1 MALTRSELKLLIKD
15 ILVEILSEGLG
26 NVQAAASR
34 PLPPGRAPIQGTMR
48 EGRQNGNGR
57 RRPEYDSRLDTPM
70 AGGRKPTEM
79 LRDQIKANSGGNPIM
94 ASILADTAMTTLPKL
109 VGDRSLGSAALAEG
123 GGGGGSGGQ
132 GIAQVEQING
142 TPEQVFGE
150 ETASRWADLAFAA
163 PKKLA

>member
-34 PLPPGRAPIQGTMR
+34 PIPPGRAPIQGTMR
-48 EGRQNGNGR
+48 EARQNGNGR
-57 RRPEYDSRLDTPM
+57 RKPDFDARLDTPM

-79 LRDQIKANSGGNPIM
+79 LREQIKANSGGNPVM
-94 ASILADTAMTTLPKL
+94 AAILADTAMTTLPKL
-109 VGDRSLGSAALAEG
+109 VGDRKLGSAALEEG
-123 GGGGGSGGQ
+123 AAAAQGGA
-132 GIAQVEQING
+132 GIQQVEQING

>member
-34 PLPPGRAPIQGTMR
+34 PLPPGRAPIQGSMR

-57 RRPEYDSRLDTPM
+57 RKPDFDARLDTPLS
-70 AGGRKPTEM
+70 GGRKPTEM
-79 LRDQIKANSGGNPIM
+79 LREQIKANSGGNPIM
-94 ASILADTAMTTLPKL
+94 AAILADTAVTTLPKL
-109 VGDRSLGSAALAEG
+109 VGDRKLGASSLEES
-123 GGGGGSGGQ
+123 GGSGSSRPLP
-132 GIAQVEQING
+132 QVEQING
-142 TPEQVFGE
+142 TPEEVFGE

>member
-34 PLPPGRAPIQGTMR
+34 PPAPGRAPIQGSMR
-48 EGRQNGNGR
+48 EGKQNGGR
-57 RRPEYDSRLDTPM
+57 RKPEYDSRLDSPLP
-70 AGGRKPTEM
+70 GGRKPTEF
-79 LRDQIKANSGGNPIM
+79 LRDQIKANSGGNPVM
-94 ASILADTAMTTLPKL
+94 AAILADTAMTTLPKL
-109 VGDRSLGSAALAEG
+109 VGDSKLGFAALEEG
-123 GGGGGSGGQ
+123 ASSRGQ
-132 GIAQVEQING
+132 GIQQVEQING

-150 ETASRWADLAFAA
+150 ETASRWADLAFAE